1 MPIIIGY
8 IIVPLVLIT
17 MGIIQRK
24 YPPQDINSV
33 VGFRTRKSSK
43 TQRNWDIAQQLCGKY
58 LIISGV
64 ISAVFFTILVFAN
77 QFLKLSDITLEYLFA
92 LPAFL
97 VIFTIVIVN
106 KKLPD

>member
-8 IIVPLVLIT
+8 IIVPLVFIAMGLIQ
-17 MGIIQRK
+17 GK
-24 YPPQDINSV
+24 YPPKDVNSF
-33 VGFRTRKSSK
+33 VGFRTHKSSK

-58 LIISGV
+58 LVTSGV
-64 ISAVFFTILVFAN
+64 ISAIFFTLLVFAN

-97 VIFTIVIVN
+97 LIFIIVIVN